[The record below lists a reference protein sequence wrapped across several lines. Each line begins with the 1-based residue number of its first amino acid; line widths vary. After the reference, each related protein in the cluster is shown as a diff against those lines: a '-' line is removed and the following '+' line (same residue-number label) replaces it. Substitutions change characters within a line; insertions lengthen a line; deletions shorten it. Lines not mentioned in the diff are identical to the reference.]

1 MSVLVRRRRRITRAS
16 PTPEKLATFL
26 RHLEESGS
34 VSFAA
39 QRTGIGRNTVYERR
53 KADPAF
59 AQGWQKAVAMAIEM
73 LRDTAVVRAQ
83 NGTEREV
90 WRRGKRVGTIREYDN
105 RLLMFLLRTLQP
117 RVYGQS
123 GGRRGQ

>member
-1 MSVLVRRRRRITRAS
+1 MPDHPL
-16 PTPEKLATFL
+16 PPD
-26 RHLEESGS
+26 H
-34 VSFAA
+34 
-39 QRTGIGRNTVYERR
+39 GRNTVYERR